1 MKFFD
6 LVLIFFFLIMSL
18 TAVLLTIY
26 DKRAA
31 KAAPDRRTPE
41 KTLMLVAFFF
51 GSFAM
56 YITMKLIRHKT
67 KHKKFMI
74 GIPIFMALH
83 AAFIIAYII
92 WLRPMLPVG

>member
-6 LVLIFFFLIMSL
+6 YVLIALFVVMSFV
-18 TAVLLTIY
+18 AVVLTIY
-26 DKRAA
+26 DKNAA
-31 KAAPDRRTPE
+31 KNNPGRRTPE
-41 KTLMLVAFFF
+41 RTLMLTAFLF

-67 KHKKFMI
+67 LHAKFMI
-74 GIPIFMALH
+74 GIPIFMVLH
-83 AAFIIAYII
+83 VLFIIAYIV

>member
-6 LVLIFFFLIMSL
+6 YVLIVFFALMSL
-18 TAVLLTIY
+18 AAVLLTCY

-56 YITMKLIRHKT
+56 FITMKLIRHKT
-67 KHKKFMI
+67 RHAKFMI
-74 GIPIFMALH
+74 GIPVFMALH
-83 AAFIIAYII
+83 AAFLIAYIL